1 MRKRKRWEDNE
12 ECGKVIDIKMRQ
24 VILFRGV
31 GIIAAAQ
38 LICGNCEW
46 NHWERAAVNYQV

>member
-1 MRKRKRWEDNE
+1 MRKRKKWEDNE
-12 ECGKVIDIKMRQ
+12 ECGKVIDIKMKQ
-24 VILFRGV
+24 VILFCGV